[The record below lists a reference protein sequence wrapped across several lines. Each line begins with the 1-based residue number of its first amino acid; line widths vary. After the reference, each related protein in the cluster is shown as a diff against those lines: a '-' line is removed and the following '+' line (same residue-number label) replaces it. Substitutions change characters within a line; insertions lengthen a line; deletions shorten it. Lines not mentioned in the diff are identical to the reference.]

1 MTDWEARAR
10 LRDQEDPRRRATV
23 MDRLKQGLAA
33 QLPFI
38 MGALAF
44 LCAVLG
50 FWHLV
55 GPGGGG
61 ALSFPAVVTLS
72 VGVGMAFGAWLTR
85 GGNLA
90 SDQAHMLLF
99 LVALLATTIS
109 FVHLTSSENPVHSVS
124 FALILLAS
132 AAFFQ
137 DGLRLAVVVAITL
150 GAWYVGM
157 RLSAPPAGVWPPV
170 TFAMLSTV
178 VLVWLTSTFRIRE
191 LRRLESLNLEL
202 HAQIGFDPLTGIANR
217 RAFNERLQGLWK
229 RLEVERGSLA
239 LILVDLDHFK
249 NLNDTRGHGEGDAAL
264 RQVGGVLRMAV
275 RSTEDLPARL
285 GGEEFAIL
293 LPRTKLEH
301 ALLVAERVRD
311 AVSFTRIP
319 NPGTPNG
326 DTLSA
331 SLGVAMAWPGDGRD
345 PSDLMERADAALY
358 QAKNEGR
365 DRVVVDKSE
374 FLASQALEPSF
385 WSEEGADPIDGDE
398 DPDADPG
405 ADPLPDAGA
414 DAGAEDDAEEDAE
427 KDAEVALRGR
437 ANPPGTSPLAVGRP
451 GHVPESAS

>member
-1 MTDWEARAR
+1 MTDWEERAL
-10 LRDQEDPRRRATV
+10 LRDREDPQRRATV

-38 MGALAF
+38 MGALAGLYAVVAGWHF
-44 LCAVLG
+44 L
-50 FWHLV
+50 
-55 GPGGGG
+55 GPGSGGTPPFAALFTAAIG
-61 ALSFPAVVTLS
+61 A
-72 VGVGMAFGAWLTR
+72 GMVIGACLTWS
-85 GGNLA
+85 GNLA
-90 SDQAHMLLF
+90 STQAHTLLF
-99 LVALLATTIS
+99 SVALLATTVS
-109 FVHLTSSENPVHSVS
+109 FVHLATTGNALHGIG

-137 DGLRLAVVVAITL
+137 DRLRLGVVSAITL
-150 GAWYVGM
+150 AAWVIGM
-157 RLSAPPAGVWPPV
+157 RLGPQPPEVWPPV
-170 TFAMLSTV
+170 AFAMLSTV
-178 VLVWLTSTFRIRE
+178 VLLWLTSTFRIRE

-229 RLEVERGSLA
+229 RLELESGSLA

-249 NLNDTRGHGEGDAAL
+249 NLNDTRGHGEGDGAL

-293 LPRTKLEH
+293 LPRTRLEH

-326 DTLSA
+326 NTLTA
-331 SLGVAMAWPGDGRD
+331 SIGVAMAWPGDGRE
-345 PSDLMERADAALY
+345 SRDLMERADAALY
-358 QAKNEGR
+358 RAKNEGR

-385 WSEEGADPIDGDE
+385 WTEGESGLDPGFDAEAVVASGADSPVS
-398 DPDADPG
+398 PVAHPG
-405 ADPLPDAGA
+405 APPETQAVAGS
-414 DAGAEDDAEEDAE
+414 
-427 KDAEVALRGR
+427 
-437 ANPPGTSPLAVGRP
+437 PPVFRSSSSLAVRGP
-451 GHVPESAS
+451 GFAPEPDS